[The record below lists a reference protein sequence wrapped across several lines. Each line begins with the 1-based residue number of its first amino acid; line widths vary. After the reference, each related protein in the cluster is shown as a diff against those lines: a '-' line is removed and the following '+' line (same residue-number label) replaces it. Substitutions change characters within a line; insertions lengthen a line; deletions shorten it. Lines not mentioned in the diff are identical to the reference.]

1 MLITYL
7 KIAWRN
13 FLKSRLYSVVN
24 LTGLALGMAVSLLL
38 GLWIWDELSFN
49 NYHEHHSRIAKVMT
63 NQTFNGRVSTEPV
76 VSIPMVQELRTSYGA
91 NFKKIALTSWP
102 AEHLVNVGARKFF
115 QTGLWVQPDFTEMFS
130 LKMIR
135 GKAALDA
142 PETVLI
148 SASLAKVLFDNEDP
162 IGKIIRTDDKLN
174 VSVVGVYEDWPHNTT
189 FHDVKMLL
197 PWDNYYLV
205 DDWVK
210 PAETQWDNQAF
221 QAFVQL
227 GDAVDREKVD
237 AKIKN
242 IPLDHLAE
250 GKEELFLHMMDD
262 WHLYGEFDNG
272 KMSGGYIQYVKM
284 LAIIGV
290 FVLLLA
296 CINFV
301 NLSTAR
307 SEMRAK
313 EVGIRK
319 TMGSLKGQLIAQF
332 LWETAFIVFFSLLL
346 SLLAV
351 QLALP
356 FFNNMADKHIF
367 VPWANGYF
375 WMGLLLFL
383 LITSFLAGSYPAFF
397 LSRFEAIKA
406 LKGLVH
412 VGHSGFTLRKMLV
425 VVQFTASVT
434 LIIATIV
441 VYSQV
446 RYAKNRVVGYD
457 KEGLINIEITN
468 PAMYSHYNAIRNDL
482 LQTGVVADAS
492 AASNAS
498 TERGTTNTNFQWTGK
513 DVTSNV
519 IFRTIAVTHDYG
531 KTIDW
536 KIKQGR
542 DFSRNFP
549 TDTGAFIVN
558 EAAVKLLGFKDPV
571 GQTILWNQ
579 KPRPILGVVKDM
591 IMESPYEPVKPTI
604 FFLNYSDSWIS
615 VLSVRIKQGAPLQGA
630 LDEIAAVFQKYD
642 PNTPFVFKFNDE
654 EYARKFFNEERMG
667 NLITFFSLFAIIISY
682 IGLMGLASFIAER
695 RTREIGVRKVM
706 GASVGALWQLMSKE
720 FVVLVLISCVISTP
734 IAWYLLSRWLQQ
746 FAFRVHISWWL
757 FLVVA
762 AGTIL
767 ATLLTVSYKIIKTA
781 SINPIKSLRA
791 D

>member
-1 MLITYL
+1 
-7 KIAWRN
+7 WRN

-91 NFKKIALTSWP
+91 NFKKITLTSWP
-102 AEHLVNVGARKFF
+102 AEHLVNVGTRKFF

-135 GKAALDA
+135 GKATLDA

-210 PAETQWDNQAF
+210 TAETQWDNQAF

-242 IPLDHLAE
+242 IPLGHLPE

-332 LWETAFIVFFSLLL
+332 LWETAFIVFFSLLI

-367 VPWANGYF
+367 IPWANGYF

-482 LQTGVVADAS
+482 LQTGVVAEAS

-667 NLITFFSLFAIIISY
+667 NLITFFSVFAIIISY

-695 RTREIGVRKVM
+695 RTKEIGVRKVM

-746 FAFRVHISWWL
+746 FAFRVEISWWI
-757 FLVVA
+757 FIVVA
-762 AGTIL
+762 VGTIL
-767 ATLLTVSYKIIKTA
+767 TTLLTVSYKIIKTA